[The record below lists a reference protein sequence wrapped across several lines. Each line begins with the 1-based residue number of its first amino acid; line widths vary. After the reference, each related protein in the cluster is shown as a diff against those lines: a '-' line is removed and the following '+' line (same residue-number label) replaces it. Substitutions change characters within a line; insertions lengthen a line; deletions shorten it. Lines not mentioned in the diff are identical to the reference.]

1 MTSELRLVRL
11 VRTTRSRRSRRDARP
26 RCFDSAGHEGA
37 APRFEHVLPGLHRAG
52 TARGGGV
59 TAQGGRN
66 ETLAWAQP
74 CIAARPLPCGLEKA
88 RAVRIDRLCPSWEHP
103 AVPGAATE
111 EG

>member
-1 MTSELRLVRL
+1 MRGTPHIIWHARTLRSY
-11 VRTTRSRRSRRDARP
+11 RSAQPRSFKIGRNLGKVP
-26 RCFDSAGHEGA
+26 
-37 APRFEHVLPGLHRAG
+37 FEHVLPGLHRAG
-52 TARGGGV
+52 TGRGEGV

-74 CIAARPLPCGLEKA
+74 GIAARPLPCGLEKA